1 MKPRPST
8 YTDASCGSSDEGCY
22 QWSGT
27 TSLEVNYGGDGDPMR
42 GHELAASGAPHSKRQ
57 ANGAAPI
64 SMGSTGQQVVQ
75 VQNVQQAVRVP
86 AGGARRR
93 ANPAGREDVRFSG
106 KRRCTLIQ
114 SVGLL
119 QHFAPNLRD
128 MEAAVPQAP
137 HSTAGRQLA
146 AGSDHHDGGGTAR
159 RAGPTTYRS
168 GSSVRRDVPRPK
180 SETVSTMRGARRA
193 ATSRPRQ
200 PMRTPM
206 PGPREGER
214 RSRCGHRC
222 GRLAKGAT
230 DADIDAPSE
239 TKSNQQL
246 KGADNDGLGVYPW
259 RRAGAARLIPQGTS
273 FSIYSPSCGRN
284 LSGRRAG

>member
-1 MKPRPST
+1 MTVKPRPGT

-180 SETVSTMRGARRA
+180 SETCPRCGARGVQRLA
-193 ATSRPRQ
+193 
-200 PMRTPM
+200 
-206 PGPREGER
+206 GHGN
-214 RSRCGHRC
+214 RCGHRC
-222 GRLAKGAT
+222 RGDGRASDAA
-230 DADIDAPSE
+230 DADIDA
-239 TKSNQQL
+239 
-246 KGADNDGLGVYPW
+246 GASQREQPMRTSMHPPRPKVTSSS
-259 RRAGAARLIPQGTS
+259 RAQTTTD
-273 FSIYSPSCGRN
+273 
-284 LSGRRAG
+284 